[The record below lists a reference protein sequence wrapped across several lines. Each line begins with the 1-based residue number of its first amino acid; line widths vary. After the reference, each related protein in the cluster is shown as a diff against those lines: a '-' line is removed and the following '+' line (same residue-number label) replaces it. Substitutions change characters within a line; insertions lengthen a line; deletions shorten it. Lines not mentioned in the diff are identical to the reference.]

1 METLLTTK
9 DIAKLAG
16 CRPVTVRSWR
26 AKHGDFPRPAAVY
39 GDTPIRTAQREYAP
53 LKNQDLQDWLMIPR

>member
-39 GDTPIRTAQREYAP
+39 GDTPVFRPDEIMRWLLQRGKVAA
-53 LKNQDLQDWLMIPR
+53 